1 MVVKLIVH
9 SSVSVNGYVTG
20 FEPDMG
26 AHYDT
31 VLSYHPDGLLVGSN
45 TIVKAIESV
54 DSIPSENQEDFVKP
68 VFSDEDQRPY
78 WLMVD
83 SRGVLRNLHFFR
95 RSGYCKDIILLVS
108 KKTPADYLDF
118 LQKRQYDIICSGCD
132 YVDYK
137 NAFQQLSGRYGM
149 KTIVVDSGGT
159 LVSVL
164 LAQGL
169 VDELSLLVYPVIVE
183 ENNTLLFKPDFLSV
197 KNIGWSL
204 LSSKQV
210 NNDLVLLRYK
220 KIK

>member
-26 AHYDT
+26 AHYDA

-68 VFSDEDQRPY
+68 VFSDDDQRPY

-83 SRGVLRNLHFFR
+83 SRGVLRDLHFFR

-108 KKTPADYLDF
+108 KKTPTDYLDF
-118 LQKRQYDIICSGCD
+118 FQKRQYDVVCSGSN

-137 NAFQQLSGRYGM
+137 NTF
-149 KTIVVDSGGT
+149 
-159 LVSVL
+159 
-164 LAQGL
+164 
-169 VDELSLLVYPVIVE
+169 
-183 ENNTLLFKPDFLSV
+183 
-197 KNIGWSL
+197 
-204 LSSKQV
+204 
-210 NNDLVLLRYK
+210 
-220 KIK
+220 